1 MGNILSFFIPK
12 ERKFFDMFEKAT
24 GNLKQISKLLV
35 EMVKTSS
42 TEERKRLNSEIE
54 NLEHIGDNITHEI
67 LNQLSLSFITPFD
80 REDIHQLAV
89 VLDDIADY
97 INGVSSRIIIYKIEA
112 VDITPEVIKL
122 AELIE
127 WCTAELHVAVGELRN
142 LKHVEKINEAYVRI
156 NSIEN
161 HADDIF
167 DMAVGKLFEEEKDPI
182 KIIKMK
188 EIYSALE
195 TATDKAED
203 AADIIKSIQV
213 KNA

>member
-1 MGNILSFFIPK
+1 MGNLLSFFIPK
-12 ERKFFDMFEKAT
+12 ERKFFPMFEKAT
-24 GNLKQISKLLV
+24 ANLLEISKLLV
-35 EMVKTSS
+35 ELLKSSS
-42 TEERKRLNSEIE
+42 TEERKRLRNEIE
-54 NLEHIGDNITHEI
+54 NLEHVGDNVTHEI

-80 REDIHQLAV
+80 REDIHELAV
-89 VLDDIADY
+89 VLDDIADF
-97 INGVSSRIIIYKIEA
+97 INGVSSRIIIYKIEPA
-112 VDITPEVIKL
+112 DITPEILKL
-122 AELIE
+122 AELIQR
-127 WCTAELHVAVGELRN
+127 CTEELQIAVAQLRD

-167 DMAVGKLFEEEKDPI
+167 DLAIGQLFEEEKDPI
-182 KIIKMK
+182 KLIKMK
-188 EIYSALE
+188 EIYAALE

>member
-1 MGNILSFFIPK
+1 MSTILDFFIPK
-12 ERKFFDMFEKAT
+12 ERKFFTLFESAT
-24 GNLKQISKLLV
+24 ENIRKISKKLV
-35 EMVKTSS
+35 EMLRSTSH
-42 TEERKRLNSEIE
+42 EDIKKLRNEID
-54 NLEHIGDNITHEI
+54 NLEHIGDGITHDI

-89 VLDDIADY
+89 VLDDIADN
-97 INGVSSRIIIYKIEA
+97 INGVSSRVILYKIEPK
-112 VDITPEVIKL
+112 DITPEINKL

-127 WCTAELHVAVGELRN
+127 LCAEQLHTAILSLRN
-142 LKHVEKINEAYVRI
+142 FKDVAIINEAYVKI

-167 DMAVGKLFEEEKDPI
+167 DMAIGKLFDDEKDPI
-182 KIIKMK
+182 KLIKMK
-188 EIYSALE
+188 EIYQALE

-213 KNA
+213 KNT

>member
-1 MGNILSFFIPK
+1 MSNFLSFFIPK
-12 ERKFFDMFEKAT
+12 ERKFFGMFEKAT
-24 GNLKQISKLLV
+24 SNLVDISKLLV
-35 EMVKTSS
+35 EMVKQNSL
-42 TEERKRLNSEIE
+42 EERKRLCNEIE
-54 NLEHIGDNITHEI
+54 NLEHVGDGITHEI

-89 VLDDIADY
+89 VLDDIADF
-97 INGVSSRIIIYKIEA
+97 INGVSSRMIIYKIEPA
-112 VDITPEVIKL
+112 DITPEVIKL
-122 AELIE
+122 AELIQRCAE
-127 WCTAELHVAVGELRN
+127 ELHVGVAQLHN

-167 DMAVGKLFEEEKDPI
+167 DMTVSKLFEEEKDPI
-182 KIIKMK
+182 KVIKMK

-203 AADIIKSIQV
+203 AADILKSIQV

>member
-1 MGNILSFFIPK
+1 MSNLLSFFIPK
-12 ERKFFDMFEKAT
+12 ERKFFSMFEKASV
-24 GNLKQISKLLV
+24 NLVDISKLLV

-42 TEERKRLNSEIE
+42 DEERKQLRNEIE
-54 NLEHIGDNITHEI
+54 NLEHVGDTITHDI

-112 VDITPEVIKL
+112 KDITPEVVKL
-122 AELIE
+122 AELILR
-127 WCTAELHVAVGELRN
+127 CTEELHIAVVELRD
-142 LKHVEKINEAYVRI
+142 LKNVEKINEAYVRI

-167 DMAVGKLFEEEKDPI
+167 DMAVGKLFDDEKDPI
-182 KIIKMK
+182 KLIKMK
-188 EIYSALE
+188 ELYATLE

>member
-1 MGNILSFFIPK
+1 MSNFLSFFIPK
-12 ERKFFDMFEKAT
+12 ERKFFGMFEKAT
-24 GNLKQISKLLV
+24 SNLVDISKLLV
-35 EMVKTSS
+35 EMVKQNSL
-42 TEERKRLNSEIE
+42 EERKRLCNEIE
-54 NLEHIGDNITHEI
+54 NLEHVGDGITHEI

-89 VLDDIADY
+89 VLDDIADF
-97 INGVSSRIIIYKIEA
+97 INGVSSRMIIYKIEPA
-112 VDITPEVIKL
+112 DITPEVIKL
-122 AELIE
+122 AELIQRCAE
-127 WCTAELHVAVGELRN
+127 ELHVGVAQLHN

-182 KIIKMK
+182 KVIKMK

-203 AADIIKSIQV
+203 AADILKSIQV

>member
-1 MGNILSFFIPK
+1 MSNLLSFFIPK
-12 ERKFFDMFEKAT
+12 ERKFFSMFEKAT
-24 GNLKQISKLLV
+24 TNLVQISTLLV
-35 EMVKTSS
+35 DMLNAQ
-42 TEERKRLNSEIE
+42 TEEDRKRLRGEIE
-54 NLEHIGDNITHEI
+54 SLEHVGDTITHDI

-97 INGVSSRIIIYKIEA
+97 INGVSSRMILYKIGPA
-112 VDITPEVIKL
+112 DITPEAVKL
-122 AELIE
+122 GELILRCSE
-127 WCTAELHVAVGELRN
+127 ELQIAVSQLKD

-167 DMAVGKLFEEEKDPI
+167 DMAIGKLFDEEKDPI
-182 KIIKMK
+182 KLIKMK
-188 EIYSALE
+188 ELYATLE

>member
-1 MGNILSFFIPK
+1 MSTILDFFIPK
-12 ERKFFDMFEKAT
+12 ERKFFTLFESAT
-24 GNLKQISKLLV
+24 ENIRKISKKLV
-35 EMVKTSS
+35 EMLRSTSH
-42 TEERKRLNSEIE
+42 EDIKKLRNEID
-54 NLEHIGDNITHEI
+54 NLEHIGDGITHDI

-89 VLDDIADY
+89 VLDDIADN
-97 INGVSSRIIIYKIEA
+97 INGDSSRVILYKIEPK
-112 VDITPEVIKL
+112 DITPEINKL

-127 WCTAELHVAVGELRN
+127 LCAEQLHTAILSLRN
-142 LKHVEKINEAYVRI
+142 FKDVAIINEAYVKI

-167 DMAVGKLFEEEKDPI
+167 DMAIGKLFDDEKDPI
-182 KIIKMK
+182 KLIKMK
-188 EIYSALE
+188 EIYQALE

-213 KNA
+213 KNT

>member
-1 MGNILSFFIPK
+1 MSNLLSFFIPK
-12 ERKFFDMFEKAT
+12 ERKFFTMFESAT
-24 GNLKQISKLLV
+24 SNLVEISKLLV
-35 EMVKTSS
+35 ELVKATSA
-42 TEERKRLNSEIE
+42 EERKRLRDEIE
-54 NLEHIGDNITHEI
+54 NLEHVGDTVTHDI

-80 REDIHQLAV
+80 REDIHELAV

-97 INGVSSRIIIYKIEA
+97 INGVSSRIIMYKVEPS
-112 VDITPEVIKL
+112 DITPEVIKL
-122 AELIE
+122 AELIQKCAE
-127 WCTAELHVAVGELRN
+127 ELHIAVAQLRD

-167 DMAVGKLFEEEKDPI
+167 DMAVGKLFDEEKDPI
-182 KIIKMK
+182 KLIKMK
-188 EIYSALE
+188 ELYATLE
-195 TATDKAED
+195 IATDKAED